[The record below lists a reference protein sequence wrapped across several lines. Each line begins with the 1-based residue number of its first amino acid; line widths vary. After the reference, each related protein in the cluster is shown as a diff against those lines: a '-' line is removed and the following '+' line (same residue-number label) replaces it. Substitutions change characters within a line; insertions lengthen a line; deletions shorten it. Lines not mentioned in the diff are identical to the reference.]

1 MGDSNNGSGSG
12 SRSRSGASPTQAK
25 YRIAAVAEM
34 TGVPSATLRAW
45 ERRYGIPAPR
55 RTSSAYRLYDESDIE
70 AIRELV
76 GLREEGMSAADAARV
91 VRERVKAREAAQART
106 INESENPFEGLRRE
120 LLAAVRSFDYT
131 ALEQALSKV
140 MFVGNVSTIFERVI
154 APAMVEV
161 GDLWHAGEISVGQE
175 HMATQLLEGAARD
188 MLRML
193 EVSERARNVVL
204 ACFATEEH
212 SLPVYGVAY
221 RMVRWGFR
229 PVMLGPRTPPSAIAA
244 AVRSLDPALIGLS
257 LTIPAPPA
265 DVREFVEHYVAAA
278 RGVPVVIGG
287 RGAEEMRELIEESG
301 AIVPGSGDLEAFR
314 ETVESVVGARNVR

>member
-1 MGDSNNGSGSG
+1 MKGPEDG
-12 SRSRSGASPTQAK
+12 R

-55 RTSSAYRLYDESDIE
+55 RTSSAYRLYDEDDVA

-76 GLREEGMSAADAARV
+76 SLRKEGMSAADAAKV
-91 VRERVKAREAAQART
+91 VQERLKSREAAKAKV

-120 LLAAVRSFDYT
+120 MLSAVRAFDYT
-131 ALEQALSKV
+131 ALEHALSKV

-154 APAMVEV
+154 APSMVEV
-161 GDLWHAGEISVGQE
+161 GDLWHAGQISVGQE

-193 EVSERARNVVL
+193 EVSDRARNVVL

-229 PVMLGPRTPPSAIAA
+229 PVMLGARTPPSAIAA
-244 AVRSLDPALIGLS
+244 AVRGLEPAMIGLS
-257 LTIPAPPA
+257 MTIPAPA
-265 DVREFVEHYVAAA
+265 SDVREYVENYVAAA
-278 RGVPVVIGG
+278 QGVPVVIGG
-287 RGAEEMRELIEESG
+287 RAADEMRDIIIEAG
-301 AIVPGSGDLEAFR
+301 AIVPDRLDLEAFKD
-314 ETVESVVGARNVR
+314 TVESVVGARAAR